1 MEEFNKNDT
10 EPGPKI
16 GIIYNAKKGIKTGL
30 IDSEA
35 EFDSI
40 DTVYAISAALQK
52 YGFRTFLIEAD
63 QNIFKKLEETK
74 IDLAF
79 NIAEG
84 IGGRSREAIVPSIL
98 EMYGIPYT
106 GSDATTLSIAL
117 DKALT
122 KRLVASYGIVV
133 PKSLVTKNGELPQK
147 IYLQYP
153 VIVKPNAEGSSK
165 GIIDK
170 CVVENEIALR
180 ELCAKLYKDY
190 NIEFLAEEFIQG
202 REFTVGIYK
211 NGKDTKV
218 LEPMEI
224 AFKTQSENYNVY
236 NFNVKQNC
244 FEYLDYICPAK
255 INTKIKNVL
264 IKNSLTIYNSLD
276 CKDFARVDF
285 ILSDSGICYFLEVN
299 PLPGLTPDYSDL
311 VMIAKASG
319 IDYDELIFNIIN
331 SAIKRLNILGGNAL

>member
-1 MEEFNKNDT
+1 MEKIEKIET

-16 GIIYNAKKGIKTGL
+16 GIIYNAKKGIKTDL
-30 IDSEA
+30 IDNEA

-40 DTVYAISAALQK
+40 NTVYAIAAALEK
-52 YGFRTFLIEAD
+52 YGFQTALIEAD
-63 QNIFKKLEETK
+63 KNIFKKLEETK

-84 IGGRSREAIVPSIL
+84 IGGRGREAIVPSIL
-98 EMYGIPYT
+98 EMYGIPYS

-122 KRLVASYGIVV
+122 KKLLSSYGIVV
-133 PKSLVTKNGELPQK
+133 AKSVTTKNGELPQK

-165 GIIDK
+165 GIVDK
-170 CVVENEIALR
+170 CVVENEIELR
-180 ELCAKLYKDY
+180 ELCTNLYNAY
-190 NIEFLAEEFIQG
+190 HIEFLAEEFIRG
-202 REFTVGIYK
+202 REFTIGIFK
-211 NGKDTKV
+211 NGKEAKV

-224 AFKTQSENYNVY
+224 AFKNVENDGYNVY
-236 NFNVKQNC
+236 NFKVKQNC

-255 INTKIKNVL
+255 INNKIRTILKKNAQ
-264 IKNSLTIYNSLD
+264 KIYDVLD

-285 ILSDSGICYFLEVN
+285 ILSDDEICYFLEVN

-311 VMIAKASG
+311 VMIAKACG
-319 IDYDELIFNIIN
+319 IEYDELIFEIAN
-331 SAIKRLNILGGNAL
+331 SALKRHNISGGIN